1 MNKSA
6 RILLTTMLLLT
17 TLGVC
22 IADNAGDLA
31 RENEELRK
39 RVDRLEK
46 DLQEL
51 KAIVTQQTKAAP
63 SPTSEQKPEV
73 APQLSHADFQRILAM
88 VQKQTSV
95 KKPVWSNLDIQL
107 YGYLKL
113 DASYDTSRTSP
124 GNYVKWVDSEISGK
138 DDNEFNMTARQTRL
152 GMRITGPEENGVKT
166 SGRVEID
173 FYEGGA
179 ENKPRIMMRH
189 AYLKIDWPEDQF
201 NIIAG
206 QTSDVISPLNPSTL
220 NYSVMWWA
228 GNIGYRRA
236 QIRLTK
242 TFSLTSDVDLKLE
255 GAIARTIGDDELVTT
270 ADAKS
275 GEDAGFPSLQGRA
288 SLKFPWLGYKP
299 TTVGFSGHW
308 GKEEYDNT
316 ATTATSEEFETWSVN
331 FDLTQPIY
339 KWLTIK
345 GEFFNG
351 ENLDAYL
358 GGIGQGVRSTTS
370 AGITTYHDVIS
381 SKGGWLAA
389 NLGPWQKWRFNL
401 GAGLDDVDNGDV
413 NAAGRTQNRSV
424 FANAIY
430 SINKNTEIGFEISQ
444 WHTERKGQSDADN
457 LRAQTSFIYKF

>member
-1 MNKSA
+1 MNKST
-6 RILLTTMLLLT
+6 RMLLTTILLLT

-22 IADNAGDLA
+22 IADNAGDMA
-31 RENEELRK
+31 SENENLRK

-46 DLQEL
+46 ELQEL
-51 KAIVTQQTKAAP
+51 KAIVTQQTKATPPPA
-63 SPTSEQKPEV
+63 TEQKTAV
-73 APQLSHADFQRILAM
+73 TPQLSHDDFQRILAM
-88 VQKQTSV
+88 VQKQTSK

-124 GNYVKWVDSEISGK
+124 GNYVKWVDSETTGNN
-138 DDNEFNMTARQTRL
+138 DNEFNMTARQTRL
-152 GMRITGPEENGVKT
+152 GMRITGPEKDGIKT

-189 AYLKIDWPEDQF
+189 VYLKIDWPEDQF

-220 NYSVMWWA
+220 NYSVLWWT
-228 GNIGYRRA
+228 GNIGYRRP

-275 GEDAGFPSLQGRA
+275 GEDAGFPSLQGRV

-331 FDLTQPIY
+331 FDLTQPIN

-370 AGITTYHDVIS
+370 ADITTYHEAIR

-389 NLGPWQKWRFNL
+389 SLGPWQKWRFNL
-401 GAGLDDVDNGDV
+401 GAGLDDVDNGNV
-413 NAAGRTQNRSV
+413 NVADRTQNSSV